1 VTCVRGRFFLIK
13 LMKKKLNENLGK
25 KSLKNSIKR
34 MEEEE
39 YGSHL
44 YA

>member
-1 VTCVRGRFFLIK
+1 MIK
-13 LMKKKLNENLGK
+13 LMKKKLNENLGN

-34 MEEEE
+34 IEEED